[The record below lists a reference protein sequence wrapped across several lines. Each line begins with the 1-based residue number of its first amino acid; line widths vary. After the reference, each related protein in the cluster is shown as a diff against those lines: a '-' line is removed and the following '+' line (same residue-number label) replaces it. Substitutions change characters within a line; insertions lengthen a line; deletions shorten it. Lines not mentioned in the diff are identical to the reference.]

1 MSSRP
6 SLGPK
11 QYSSVSGAIFNDQ
24 RDIVAKKLLAQGA
37 SKAFVEE
44 TLKAE
49 SARYCHQPASVT
61 EPQATSEDRVDK
73 LPSVYNEFNL
83 HSTRSIDNEP
93 PIVQK
98 KVTIVGAGNVGLA
111 IAFSI
116 INQGTASMLA
126 LIDHPSQA
134 TKLEGEVKDLQ
145 QGSAYNRRVRIE
157 GSTEYDVSRDSNFV
171 VITAGLARK
180 VSLCSQ
186 IRN

>member
-1 MSSRP
+1 M
-6 SLGPK
+6 
-11 QYSSVSGAIFNDQ
+11 
-24 RDIVAKKLLAQGA
+24 
-37 SKAFVEE
+37 
-44 TLKAE
+44 
-49 SARYCHQPASVT
+49 
-61 EPQATSEDRVDK
+61 
-73 LPSVYNEFNL
+73 
-83 HSTRSIDNEP
+83 
-93 PIVQK
+93 
-98 KVTIVGAGNVGLA
+98 GAGNVGLA